1 MRERMQRFN
10 EYMIIKGLNDN
21 QVETECGIG
30 HGVLGQCRTGKSDLG
45 AKSIDKILRK
55 YQDLSRQWLIAGA
68 GEMLV
73 QDNVQRG
80 DGNTSVGHH
89 SINGNNNNTGD
100 AIETILRLTK
110 MLEDERAENARL
122 KAEIAELKK

>member
-1 MRERMQRFN
+1 MQRFN

-21 QVETECGIG
+21 QVEKACGLG

-45 AKSIDKILRK
+45 ARTIDKILGK
-55 YQDLSRQWLIAGA
+55 YLDLSKVWLLTGA

-73 QDNVQRG
+73 QGNVQHG
-80 DGNTSVGHH
+80 DRNTNVGHH

-100 AIETILRLTK
+100 AMETILRLTK
-110 MLEDERAENARL
+110 MLEQERAENAAL
-122 KAEIAELKK
+122 KAELAALKK